1 MSATTSDWTRMS
13 ISRLVGRAAEQQGG
27 LLNGSDPTEYNTH
40 DPIRLFII
48 QLGVI
53 MLMTQLLSL
62 FLGRIR
68 QPKVIAEVLGGIILG
83 PTAMGR
89 IPGFTEHIFPEPSRP
104 FLALVANIGLVLFLF
119 LVGLEIDVA
128 VIRRNAKTSL
138 TISTGGMILP
148 FGLGAAVAIPVYNNF
163 IDPEAA
169 SFGHFLLFVGV
180 AYSITAFPV
189 LCRILV
195 ALELLDTTVGIVVLS
210 AGVGNDVVG
219 WTLLALTVA
228 LVNASTGLT
237 ALYVL
242 LCAVGWTLFILYP
255 IKRAMVWLA
264 RWTGSVES
272 GPSPLFMTATILLV
286 FGSAFFTDIIGV
298 HAIFGGFLAGLAIPH
313 EGGLAIALTEKL
325 EDMVS
330 IIFLPLYFTL
340 SGLSTNLGLLDNGE
354 FLSGITWGYTI
365 LICVT
370 AYIGKFF
377 GGALAARFAG
387 FTTRESATIGT
398 LMSCK
403 GLVELIVLNVG
414 LSAGILST
422 RVFSMFVLEAL
433 VLTFATT
440 PVTLWLYPLKYR
452 VRASAIGGNFGH
464 ASDDEIVSR
473 PSNDGVLG
481 LTGKK
486 KFLFVFDRFE
496 SLPGA
501 MMLSRLL
508 QVQSPT
514 PSAEVEETKVE
525 VPGSPGSS
533 NIPQLPSEE
542 PPAPRGVTI
551 DALRLLELTERTS
564 AIMRSSEIDQL
575 LTRDPLLTVFRTFAE
590 LEDIPVASSLSVVSH
605 ESFATSVAEHSIK
618 NGDEMVV
625 VSWTPG
631 TSQTITHGQSTAPTP
646 AAQTVH
652 NPFDALFKTT
662 TATETTSSGIYSHFL
677 RGLFAKSSADV
688 ALFIDRGPGGQS
700 LGGTG
705 GVQHIFLPFF
715 GGPDDRLA
723 LSFVVQLSKH
733 PLVSATVIRVR
744 KTEPDDV
751 DVAIPEVAHV
761 ANAGQ
766 AEAVAAAMKANNMTI
781 HSTTGGFP
789 DTVYAAA
796 DTQTRLASDTLDDII
811 WTRCNSE
818 LGSSNITFK
827 TISTP
832 TPLRSIISLAQTLS
846 SKRRLISI
854 VGRGKRLAVESHKDE
869 MKEFGGSPEMGKT
882 AGDVA
887 AALFVSNVKGPVLVL
902 QAAYASRREEQD

>member
-1 MSATTSDWTRMS
+1 MSVTTPKWTRVSMS
-13 ISRLVGRAAEQQGG
+13 RFVERAAEQQGG

-68 QPKVIAEVLGGIILG
+68 QPKVIAEVIGGIILG

-128 VIRRNAKTSL
+128 VIKRNAKTSL

-180 AYSITAFPV
+180 AFSITAFPV

-219 WTLLALTVA
+219 WTLLALTIA

-242 LCAVGWTLFILYP
+242 LCAVGWAVFILYP
-255 IKRAMVWLA
+255 VKRAMVWLA

-340 SGLSTNLGLLDNGE
+340 SGLSTNLGLLDN
-354 FLSGITWGYTI
+354 GITWGYTI

-452 VRASAIGGNFGH
+452 VRASAVGGNFGH
-464 ASDDEIVSR
+464 ASDDEIAHR
-473 PSNDGVLG
+473 PSSDGILD
-481 LTGKK
+481 LAGKK

-501 MMLSRLL
+501 MLLSRLL
-508 QVQSPT
+508 QVQGPAPVT
-514 PSAEVEETKVE
+514 EVEETKVE

-533 NIPQLPSEE
+533 QIPQLPDEE
-542 PPAPRGVTI
+542 PPVPQGITI

-605 ESFATSVAEHSIK
+605 EGFATSVIEHSIK
-618 NGDEMVV
+618 NTDEMVV

-631 TSQTITHGQSTAPTP
+631 TSQTTTHGQSVAPTP
-646 AAQTVH
+646 AAQSVP

-662 TATETTSSGIYSHFL
+662 NATESTSSGIYSHFL

-705 GVQHIFLPFF
+705 GAQHIFLPFF

-723 LSFVVQLSKH
+723 LSFVVQLCKH
-733 PLVSATVIRVR
+733 PLVSATVVRVR
-744 KTEPDDV
+744 KTEPEDV
-751 DVAIPEVAHV
+751 DVAIPETAHL

-818 LGSSNITFK
+818 LGLNNITFK

-832 TPLRSIISLAQTLS
+832 TPLRSIVSSIQTLG

-869 MKEFGGSPEMGKT
+869 LKEFGASAEMGKT

-887 AALFVSNVKGPVLVL
+887 AALFVSNVKGPIVVL